1 MNVSHKTLV
10 AIAGGLFV
18 FILAFLLFQTV
29 VIDKIADRVIDRM
42 IETGVIREYAPG
54 PYHPGI
60 NPDKLPSAYNGR

>member
-18 FILAFLLFQTV
+18 SILVFLMFQTV

-42 IETGVIREYAPG
+42 IETGVIRDYAPG
-54 PYHPGI
+54 PYHPGV
-60 NPDKLPSAYNGR
+60 NPDNLPSAYGGK